1 MFHFTEICHHADD
14 GGINAD
20 TVATIGRSFK
30 LSNAIGTLVF
40 MWTHPAGML
49 EAGSLHLCA
58 VTEPPDDSPDAIHPM
73 ILSKLLFAIAIQKY
87 KTSRYKF
94 EKHARLCIENYEIW
108 LKTVKPKYRYL
119 YTTCWVQNDN
129 FLKSFPQTDM

>member
-1 MFHFTEICHHADD
+1 M
-14 GGINAD
+14 
-20 TVATIGRSFK
+20 VATIGRSFK

-58 VTEPPDDSPDAIHPM
+58 VAEPPDDSPDAIHPM

-87 KTSRYKF
+87 KTSRHKL

-129 FLKSFPQTDM
+129 FLKLSFPQTDM